1 MSPLV
6 IGEILRVF
14 VKTLP
19 ADGMYPV
26 KDCEDLQLQVQM
38 QLSQKL
44 KKVSEFFVPVLEST
58 SNFKHFQKKDEFHS

>member
-1 MSPLV
+1 
-6 IGEILRVF
+6 
-14 VKTLP
+14 
-19 ADGMYPV
+19 MYPV